1 VGCTLPDVT
10 LPSLGESVTEG
21 IITQWFKK
29 VGDVVARDEPLFEVS
44 TDKVDSE
51 MPSPASGVLVEI
63 LAAEGDTVQTGSR
76 VAVIDDTASAGAAS
90 HSAPPTPATQT
101 VTAPAP
107 APVPS
112 PAAAPSAQ
120 PTAESKPTPSPTP
133 APTALARLAPD
144 VADNGASGVV
154 VSPVVRRILSDG
166 GVEPSTV
173 QGTGPGGA
181 ITRRDAERA
190 VVQGPTE
197 EVVLPLSNGR
207 RRMGHHMSV
216 SSQSTP
222 HGFVAVEVDGSI
234 FGELDAL
241 GRVTRD
247 GEPISDEMV
256 VSLAA
261 VRALGEF
268 EFLNAT
274 YSGDELVLHRT
285 VNLGVIRAIA
295 DDGMLVPVVHAA
307 AGLTLRAL
315 ARRINEL
322 DARLAARQLTTDDL
336 MGGTFTIA
344 GAPTDHT
351 LFAKPIIIQPE
362 VAILSMGAVRLAPV
376 VGKDGSTIEAG
387 RRLVLG
393 LSFDHRVCEPTGA
406 ASYLERVGELLAG
419 MDLGSER

>member
-1 VGCTLPDVT
+1 LADVT

-51 MPSPASGVLVEI
+51 MPSPAAGVLVEI
-63 LAAEGDTVQTGSR
+63 LAGEGDTVETGSR
-76 VAVIDDTASAGAAS
+76 VAVIDENAVPGTGVA
-90 HSAPPTPATQT
+90 
-101 VTAPAP
+101 APAESSPSPASTP
-107 APVPS
+107 APVADTKA
-112 PAAAPSAQ
+112 PAVPAPS
-120 PTAESKPTPSPTP
+120 KSPEVSP
-133 APTALARLAPD
+133 
-144 VADNGASGVV
+144 NGVV
-154 VSPVVRRILSDG
+154 VSPVVRRILNDG
-166 GVEPSTV
+166 GVAASAV

-190 VVQGPTE
+190 VADGPTE
-197 EVVLPLSNGR
+197 EVVVPLSNGR
-207 RRMGHHMSV
+207 RRMGQHMSV

-222 HGFVAVEVDGSI
+222 HGFVAVEVDGAI
-234 FGELDAL
+234 FGELDRL

-247 GEPISDEMV
+247 GEPITDEMV

-274 YSGDELVLHRT
+274 YAGDEFVVHRT

-315 ARRINEL
+315 ARRVNEL
-322 DARLAARQLTTDDL
+322 DGRLSSRQLTTDDL
-336 MGGTFTIA
+336 MGGTFTVA
-344 GAPTDHT
+344 GAPTAHT
-351 LFAKPIIIQPE
+351 LWAKPIIIQPE
-362 VAILSMGAVRLAPV
+362 VAILSMGAVRLVPV
-376 VGKDGSTIEAG
+376 VNENSGSAVIEIG

-393 LSFDHRVCEPTGA
+393 LAFDHRVCEPTGA
-406 ASYLERVGELLAG
+406 ASYLERVAELLAG
-419 MDLGSER
+419 MDLASER

>member
-1 VGCTLPDVT
+1 LVDVT

-51 MPSPASGVLVEI
+51 MPSPAAGVLVQI
-63 LAAEGDTVQTGSR
+63 IAAEGDTVETGSR
-76 VAVIDDTASAGAAS
+76 VAVIDGSAGASAPAP
-90 HSAPPTPATQT
+90 SAPPESSEAVTEAEPVASTT
-101 VTAPAP
+101 FTAPAP
-107 APVPS
+107 
-112 PAAAPSAQ
+112 
-120 PTAESKPTPSPTP
+120 TTPTP
-133 APTALARLAPD
+133 APETATSTEAT
-144 VADNGASGVV
+144 SGVV
-154 VSPVVRRILSDG
+154 VSPVVRRILNDG
-166 GVEPSTV
+166 GVEASSLR
-173 QGTGPGGA
+173 GTGPGGS

-190 VVQGPTE
+190 VAQGPTE
-197 EVVLPLSNGR
+197 EVVLPLSNGQ
-207 RRMGHHMSV
+207 RRMGQHMSV
-216 SSQSTP
+216 SSQGTP
-222 HGFVAVEVDGSI
+222 HGFVAVEVDGAI
-234 FGELDAL
+234 FAKLDSL

-247 GEPISDEMV
+247 GESISDEMV

-261 VRALGEF
+261 VRALAEF

-285 VNLGVIRAIA
+285 VNLGVIRAVA

-315 ARRINEL
+315 ARRVNEL
-322 DARLAARQLTTDDL
+322 DDRLGSRQLTADDL

-344 GAPTDHT
+344 GAPTAHT
-351 LFAKPIIIQPE
+351 LWAMPIIIQPE
-362 VAILSMGAVRLAPV
+362 VAILSMGAVRVVPV
-376 VGKDGSTIEAG
+376 VASGGTSLEVG

-406 ASYLERVGELLAG
+406 AKYLERVGELLAG
-419 MDLGSER
+419 MDLESER